1 MAFLRR
7 EAQVP
12 GVTFK
17 FMIKEQLVAM
27 VPAGHR
33 LASKKEISPQEI
45 AGETY
50 VSPTR
55 FAPF

>member
-33 LASKKEISPQEI
+33 ASKKEISPQEI